1 MDVIRRNLSLPT
13 AIAVVALVF
22 AMTGGAFAA
31 KGVVAGPSKASKHK
45 RHKSGKRGR
54 RGPRGKRGPQGIPG
68 PQGDAGP
75 KGDTGAKGDTGP
87 QGPQGDTGS
96 PWTAGGV
103 LPSGKSLG
111 GTWIAG
117 IGPEALPGTGFG
129 ATSISFGLPLAAL
142 PEIVFVKKGQEGKEH
157 VAECPGSVALP
168 LAAPG
173 KLCLYTGEES
183 NLAVVSST
191 PAPVGGIVTFSG
203 TPNSANGGTWA
214 VTAP

>member
-1 MDVIRRNLSLPT
+1 MFNAIRRSFSVPT

-31 KGVVAGPSKASKHK
+31 KSYVASPSKQK
-45 RHKSGKRGR
+45 KSH
-54 RGPRGKRGPQGIPG
+54 RGPRGPRGPRGLQGEVG
-68 PQGDAGP
+68 PQGDAGSKGDTGPKGERGEIGP
-75 KGDTGAKGDTGP
+75 KGDTGD
-87 QGPQGDTGS
+87 

-117 IGPEALPGTGFG
+117 VGPEIAAGQG
-129 ATSISFGLPLAAL
+129 AAAASISFGLPLSSA
-142 PEIVFVKKGQEGKEH
+142 PEIFIVKEGQEGVENA
-157 VAECPGSVALP
+157 AECPGNLAVP

-173 KLCLYTGEES
+173 KLCLYTAHES
-183 NLAVVSST
+183 GLVLQSAIPT
-191 PAPVGGIVTFSG
+191 LVGALLTYSG
-203 TPNSANGGTWA
+203 TPGTGNAGTWG